1 MGTLLCRSSSCETT
15 SSNKMNTFVAVFSCL
30 MALSQASVL
39 PLGAPIAGKVLV
51 RAPAHDS
58 ASIANHRLGGNFA
71 YAVQTAE
78 AFAEVTPKIAHQT
91 IPVAEHTHVHQPAA
105 IRTIQPAP
113 IITKTFS
120 ASPVLAEQP
129 VFGQEAVI
137 GPVATEV
144 TYKQPIY
151 KTRTYTQTHQ
161 VAHAI
166 AQPAVAVGHA
176 TYAAAPALATGAIA
190 APALATGA
198 IAAPALAHGAIAAPA
213 LAHGGLL
220 AGGAYAHGL
229 GLGGLVA
236 GGAIAAP
243 ALGAVAA
250 IH

>member
-1 MGTLLCRSSSCETT
+1 
-15 SSNKMNTFVAVFSCL
+15 

-190 APALATGA
+190 APALA
-198 IAAPALAHGAIAAPA
+198 
-213 LAHGGLL
+213 HGGLL

>member
-1 MGTLLCRSSSCETT
+1 
-15 SSNKMNTFVAVFSCL
+15 

-198 IAAPALAHGAIAAPA
+198 IAAPALAHG
-213 LAHGGLL
+213 GLL

>member
-1 MGTLLCRSSSCETT
+1 
-15 SSNKMNTFVAVFSCL
+15 MNTFVTVFSCL
-30 MALSQASVL
+30 LAASQASVL
-39 PLGAPIAGKVLV
+39 PLAGLPVGLPYAGKTLV

-129 VFGQEAVI
+129 VFGSQAVI

-144 TYKQPIY
+144 KVHQPIY
-151 KTRTYTQTHQ
+151 KTRTYHKTHQ
-161 VAHAI
+161 VVNTI
-166 AQPAVAVGHA
+166 AQPAVAVGTVAHVA
-176 TYAAAPALATGAIA
+176 HAAPAVAAVAAPAVAAVAAPAVGAIA
-190 APALATGA
+190 APAV
-198 IAAPALAHGAIAAPA
+198 
-213 LAHGGLL
+213 
-220 AGGAYAHGL
+220 GAYGLGLGAHGL
-229 GLGGLVA
+229 GLGAAGLGYA
-236 GGAIAAP
+236 GHLGGAIGALPAA
-243 ALGAVAA
+243 ALPIA
-250 IH
+250 H

>member
-1 MGTLLCRSSSCETT
+1 
-15 SSNKMNTFVAVFSCL
+15 

-198 IAAPALAHGAIAAPA
+198 IAAPALATGAIAAPA

>member
-113 IITKTFS
+113 IVTKTFA
-120 ASPVLAEQP
+120 ASPVLAQKP
-129 VFGQEAVI
+129 VFGSEPVI

-161 VAHAI
+161 VAHTV
-166 AQPAVAVGHA
+166 AQPAVAVGTVAHA
-176 TYAAAPALATGAIA
+176 VAAPAIAAAPAIGAI
-190 APALATGA
+190 GY
-198 IAAPALAHGAIAAPA
+198 
-213 LAHGGLL
+213 GG
-220 AGGAYAHGL
+220 YA
-229 GLGGLVA
+229 LGG
-236 GGAIAAP
+236 AP
-243 ALGAVAA
+243 ALGAGYAHGAGHLAGAA
-250 IH
+250 LPIAH

>member
-1 MGTLLCRSSSCETT
+1 MGTLLCRSSSCCETT
-15 SSNKMNTFVAVFSCL
+15 SSNKMNTFVAVSCL

>member
-1 MGTLLCRSSSCETT
+1 MGIACRSSCKTT
-15 SSNKMNTFVAVFSCL
+15 SSKMNAFVAVV
-30 MALSQASVL
+30 ASLVAAANAGVA
-39 PLGAPIAGKVLV
+39 PLAVGAPLVGAPLVAGKTLV

-113 IITKTFS
+113 IVTKTFS
-120 ASPVLAEQP
+120 ASPVLAQKP
-129 VFGQEAVI
+129 VFGTEPVI

-161 VAHAI
+161 VAQTVA
-166 AQPAVAVGHA
+166 APAVAVGTIA
-176 TYAAAPALATGAIA
+176 AAIAPAGIAAAPAVGAI
-190 APALATGA
+190 GY
-198 IAAPALAHGAIAAPA
+198 
-213 LAHGGLL
+213 GG
-220 AGGAYAHGL
+220 Y
-229 GLGGLVA
+229 
-236 GGAIAAP
+236 
-243 ALGAVAA
+243 ALGAGHLAGAA
-250 IH
+250 IAPAAALPVAVAEH

>member
-1 MGTLLCRSSSCETT
+1 
-15 SSNKMNTFVAVFSCL
+15 MNAFVAVV
-30 MALSQASVL
+30 ASLVAAANAGVVA
-39 PLGAPIAGKVLV
+39 PLAGAPLVGAPLVAGKTLV

-113 IITKTFS
+113 IVTKTFS
-120 ASPVLAEQP
+120 ASPVLAQKP
-129 VFGQEAVI
+129 VFGSEPVI

-161 VAHAI
+161 VAHTVA
-166 AQPAVAVGHA
+166 APAVAVGTVA
-176 TYAAAPALATGAIA
+176 AAAPAIAA
-190 APALATGA
+190 APAA
-198 IAAPALAHGAIAAPA
+198 IGGYAAGIAPAGIAAAPAVGAIGY
-213 LAHGGLL
+213 GG
-220 AGGAYAHGL
+220 Y
-229 GLGGLVA
+229 
-236 GGAIAAP
+236 
-243 ALGAVAA
+243 ALGAGHLAGAA
-250 IH
+250 IAPAAALPVAVAEH

>member
-1 MGTLLCRSSSCETT
+1 MGIACRSSCKTT
-15 SSNKMNTFVAVFSCL
+15 SSKMNAFVAVV
-30 MALSQASVL
+30 ASLVAAANAGVA
-39 PLGAPIAGKVLV
+39 PLAVGAPLVGAPLVAGKTLV

-113 IITKTFS
+113 IVTKTFS
-120 ASPVLAEQP
+120 ASPVLAQKP
-129 VFGQEAVI
+129 VFGTEPVI

-161 VAHAI
+161 VAQTVA
-166 AQPAVAVGHA
+166 APAVAVGTIA
-176 TYAAAPALATGAIA
+176 AAAPAIAA
-190 APALATGA
+190 APAGIA
-198 IAAPALAHGAIAAPA
+198 AAPAVGAIGY
-213 LAHGGLL
+213 GG
-220 AGGAYAHGL
+220 Y
-229 GLGGLVA
+229 
-236 GGAIAAP
+236 
-243 ALGAVAA
+243 ALGAGHLAGAA
-250 IH
+250 IAPAAALPVAVAEH